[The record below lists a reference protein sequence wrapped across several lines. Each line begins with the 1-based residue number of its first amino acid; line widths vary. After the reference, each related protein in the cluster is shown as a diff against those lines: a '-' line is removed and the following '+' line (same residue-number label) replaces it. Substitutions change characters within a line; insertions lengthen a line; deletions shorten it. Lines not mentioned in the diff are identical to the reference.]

1 MKYKVVETSMFKKEL
16 KIIKKRRKSI
26 QQLKNVINTL
36 LKGEKLEAKYRDH
49 VLNND
54 KRFQDCRECHIE
66 PNLLYL
72 LLIYRIVKEELILLL
87 VEIGTHSDLFK

>member
-16 KIIKKRRKSI
+16 KIIKKRRKDI
-26 QQLKNVINTL
+26 QKLKKAINTL
-36 LKGEKLEAKYRDH
+36 LKGEKLEIKYRDH
-49 VLNND
+49 VLNNG
-54 KRFQDCRECHIE
+54 KRFQDCRKCHIE
-66 PNLLYL
+66 PDL

>member
-26 QQLKNVINTL
+26 QKLKEVINTL
-36 LKGEKLEAKYRDH
+36 LKGLKGEKLEIKYRDH

-66 PNLLYL
+66 PDL
-72 LLIYRIVKEELILLL
+72 LLIYRIVEEELILLL

>member
-26 QQLKNVINTL
+26 QQLNNVINTL

-66 PNLLYL
+66 PNLL
-72 LLIYRIVKEELILLL
+72 LIYRIVKEELILLL

>member
-26 QQLKNVINTL
+26 QKLKKAINTL
-36 LKGEKLEAKYRDH
+36 LKGERLEAKYRDH

-66 PNLLYL
+66 PNLL
-72 LLIYRIVKEELILLL
+72 LIYRIVKEELILLL

>member
-1 MKYKVVETSMFKKEL
+1 MFKKEL

-26 QQLKNVINTL
+26 QKLKEVINTL
-36 LKGEKLEAKYRDH
+36 LKGEKLEIKYRDH

-66 PNLLYL
+66 PDL

>member
-16 KIIKKRRKSI
+16 KIIKKSRKSI
-26 QQLKNVINTL
+26 QKLKEVINTL
-36 LKGEKLEAKYRDH
+36 LKGEKLEIKYRDH

-66 PNLLYL
+66 PDL

>member
-16 KIIKKRRKSI
+16 KIIKKRRKDI
-26 QQLKNVINTL
+26 QKLKN
-36 LKGEKLEAKYRDH
+36 

-54 KRFQDCRECHIE
+54 KRFQDCRKCHIE
-66 PNLLYL
+66 PDL

>member
-26 QQLKNVINTL
+26 QKLKEVFNTL
-36 LKGEKLEAKYRDH
+36 LKGEKLEIKYRDH

-66 PNLLYL
+66 PDLLAINISNSKRRAYTV
-72 LLIYRIVKEELILLL
+72 ISRNRNA
-87 VEIGTHSDLFK
+87 